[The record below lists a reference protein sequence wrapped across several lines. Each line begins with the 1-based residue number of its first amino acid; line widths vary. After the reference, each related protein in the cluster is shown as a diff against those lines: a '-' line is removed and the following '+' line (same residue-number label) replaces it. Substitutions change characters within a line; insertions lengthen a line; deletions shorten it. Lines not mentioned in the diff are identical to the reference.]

1 MHRTTP
7 GRRKAAP
14 GLPRYARHVAF
25 HVAWTSRALLEI
37 VANQEN
43 QFAT

>member
-1 MHRTTP
+1 MHERPP

-25 HVAWTSRALLEI
+25 HVAWTSRTLLEI
-37 VANQEN
+37 VANQDN
-43 QFAT
+43 QLAT